1 MAARSVALA
10 AGVVHVGSSAVAIER
25 RGNGVYYYTYRRV
38 RGRVIKE
45 YGGHGYTAILA
56 ARLDTA
62 NRESRKLVQRS
73 QKIDRDLANA
83 DLFCD
88 REWFARI
95 DRIVAVALELSG
107 WHSVNRQWRKKR
119 GTSMNIS
126 TANPLLSWDSDE
138 LIAAVGK
145 PDKETQERAKAG
157 DQAATAAIKEY
168 LAHPAAKALYGDIGR
183 HALNAWVKLC
193 ARENVAIH
201 QGLIRFACDLR
212 AALTGPNGG
221 VLEQLVAERVVL
233 AWLFV
238 NWAESTFSGTANEQT
253 RSECTFQLR
262 RMELAD
268 RRLMNACR
276 TLAKVRRMKLPE
288 VLALVNVEAPAA

>member
-1 MAARSVALA
+1 M
-10 AGVVHVGSSAVAIER
+10 AIER

-168 LAHPAAKALYGDIGR
+168 LAHPR
-183 HALNAWVKLC
+183 P
-193 ARENVAIH
+193 RRSTAIS
-201 QGLIRFACDLR
+201 A
-212 AALTGPNGG
+212 
-221 VLEQLVAERVVL
+221 
-233 AWLFV
+233 
-238 NWAESTFSGTANEQT
+238 GT
-253 RSECTFQLR
+253 
-262 RMELAD
+262 
-268 RRLMNACR
+268 
-276 TLAKVRRMKLPE
+276 P
-288 VLALVNVEAPAA
+288 